1 MRKLGCSPLLLGLGI
16 AIVALV
22 GISFINGAIGSKFV
36 AVEALKFLRVSQP
49 HVSLATE
56 PIFPL
61 FGDHNANPL
70 FSASITNSILA
81 AWVTIL
87 VLVLLFVFATRKMK
101 LVPKGLQNFAEFMV
115 ESLLNLVEG
124 VAGKKN
130 GRRFLPVI
138 ATIFLF
144 VLFNAYL
151 ALFPGFGT
159 ILLREGEETKEL
171 LRAANTDIN
180 LPLALALVS
189 FAFVEYW
196 GATSVGAF
204 RYLGKFFAV
213 KNLLRGKPMGLIDM
227 FVGLLELISELVRI
241 VSFTFRLFG
250 NMTAGEILFLI
261 VFYLW
266 AWGTALGVYGLEMLV
281 GIVQALIFSLLTLV
295 FAVVAVSAHGHEEQS
310 KEH

>member
-1 MRKLGCSPLLLGLGI
+1 MRKMGCSPILFGLGI
-16 AIVALV
+16 AILALAV
-22 GISFINGAIGSKFV
+22 ISFINGAIGSKFV
-36 AVEALKFLRVSQP
+36 DAEAFKFLRVTQP

-56 PIFPL
+56 PIFNIAGFP
-61 FGDHNANPL
+61 
-70 FSASITNSILA
+70 ITNSIIA
-81 AWVTIL
+81 AWLTI
-87 VLVLLFVFATRKMK
+87 VVLLILFTIGTRKMK
-101 LVPKGLQNFAEFMV
+101 LVPRGLQNFLEFII
-115 ESLLNLVEG
+115 EALLNLVEG
-124 VAGKKN
+124 LAGKKN
-130 GRRFLPVI
+130 GRRFFAVI

-159 ILLREGEETKEL
+159 ILVFEGEHKKEL

-196 GATSVGAF
+196 GVTTVGFF

-213 KNLLRGKPMGLIDM
+213 KRLFRGKPMGLIDL
-227 FVGLLELISELVRI
+227 FVGILELVSELVRI

-261 VFYLW
+261 VFFLW
-266 AWGTALGVYGLEMLV
+266 SWGIAIAVYGLEMLV
-281 GIVQALIFSLLTLV
+281 GIVQALIFSLLTLI
-295 FAVVAVSAHGHEEQS
+295 FAVLAVAAHGHEEEH